1 MNECNGNP
9 EDHELKKR
17 LVVLGRPLLDRKS
30 RDALGRKE
38 TVEMLPV
45 VKEDRCK
52 WSWHWEV
59 FVCDLKVTGG
69 RLAWSL
75 DGARIEW

>member
-1 MNECNGNP
+1 
-9 EDHELKKR
+9 
-17 LVVLGRPLLDRKS
+17 
-30 RDALGRKE
+30 
-38 TVEMLPV
+38 MLPV

-75 DGARIEW
+75 DGARIRVVGAGHPCRLRRSWIGTYSVLYVSRSK